1 MKMLTQPK
9 IGSQWRH
16 WKNGKIYTVVKFALF
31 CYTDSW
37 SRVAQECSLVIY
49 EDAEGGSFARLEYEW
64 HNTMS
69 GGARRFTE
77 VASPNE

>member
-9 IGSQWRH
+9 IGAQWRH

-31 CYTDSW
+31 CDTDHEE
-37 SRVAQECSLVIY
+37 RSLVIY
-49 EDAEGGSFARLEYEW
+49 EDAEGGSFARSEYEW
-64 HNTMS
+64 HNAMP

-77 VASPNE
+77 VEERRNDM